1 MKKIWLVITGIVM
14 LLIVFAFAS
23 AIFADNPVKL
33 VVNGKAIN
41 AKVPPQII
49 NRRMMVP
56 VRWFADKIGATAA
69 WDENSRT
76 IFIAT
81 YKYLINKT
89 PGNNGGSLQAISTV
103 VLPSPSKD
111 GSVSVEK
118 ALSKRNSVRSYDSGP
133 LTLADIS
140 QLVWAAQGIKDPKDG
155 GRTAPS
161 AGAFYPLEIYI
172 FASNV
177 IDLSPGVYKYNPQ
190 NHELLQ
196 LIAEDKKSDLFMAV
210 NQASVNKAPV
220 SIVITGNYQL
230 LAKFGEKAEQFVHQ
244 ESGHAAQNICLQ
256 AISLQLGTV
265 TIGGFAEDAIKKVLP
280 MSSEEHALY
289 VMPVGRSS

>member
-1 MKKIWLVITGIVM
+1 MKKIWIVIIGVVI
-14 LLIVFAFAS
+14 LLFVLAFAS

-49 NRRMMVP
+49 NRRVMVP
-56 VRWFADKIGATAA
+56 VRWVADKIGATAA
-69 WDENSRT
+69 WDEKSST

-81 YKYLINKT
+81 YNYLTNEA

-133 LTLADIS
+133 LTLAEIS
-140 QLVWAAQGIKDPKDG
+140 QLVWAAQGIKDQKDG

-161 AGAFYPLEIYI
+161 AGALYPLEVYV

-177 IDLSPGVYKYNPQ
+177 IDLSPGIYKYNSQ

-196 LIAEDKKSDLFMAV
+196 LIAEDKKSDLFTAV
-210 NQASVNKAPV
+210 NQTSVNKAPV
-220 SIVITGNYQL
+220 SIVITGNYQV
-230 LAKFGEKAEQFVHQ
+230 LAKYSEKAEQFVHQ
-244 ESGHAAQNICLQ
+244 ESGHTAQNICLQ
-256 AISLQLGTV
+256 AVSLQLGTV
-265 TIGGFAEDAIKKVLP
+265 TIGSFDEDAVKKVLP
-280 MSSEEHALY
+280 MPFEEHALY